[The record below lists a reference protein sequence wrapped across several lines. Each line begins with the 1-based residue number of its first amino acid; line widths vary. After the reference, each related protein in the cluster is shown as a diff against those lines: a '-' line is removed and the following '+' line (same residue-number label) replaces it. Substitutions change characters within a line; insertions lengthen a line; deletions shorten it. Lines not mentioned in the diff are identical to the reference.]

1 MFRLPHK
8 KKIFLI
14 HIIKNMLPYIEPKVS
29 SSVSDGMPSKMDKRE
44 NEDMLVNNLVYRQ
57 PVDLSLAKSRT
68 HTKQF
73 FQRSDYTSAAGKTA
87 ICDWNTG
94 ASYINCSNSFLVF
107 DLEIKSDTPLS
118 YGYNF
123 GRGSAMNVVNR
134 LNIRTKSGSE
144 VDRVDYVPLWSR
156 VDVEYNTDN
165 DYKESMMSL
174 AGYGKFYTTS
184 SQSAV
189 VKNKFAIPL
198 ERLAP
203 FFRPLKG
210 QLMPPQMASG
220 LHLEFVFEDILNIV
234 AYASADAVPT
244 TYDITNIHF
253 LLDQVDLSDEAQK
266 AISVESA
273 ETGLEWV
280 TPRVYSVQTSLSAGV
295 SNVSVQIRKAVS
307 QATRSYSV
315 IQQTTQYGS
324 KVSDATQSM
333 AFPASVKFQYNL
345 GSLYFPNTEVVDTIA
360 DTPVSSFLEAL
371 YAFDKTKESH
381 GKTNL
386 TIQDFRATSNVF
398 AMTSSRDDQLYLSGL
413 NVNNSR
419 ALQFKGEF
427 VWAAGDTSA
436 HLLTSFLEYVQ
447 VVKVYNDQS
456 VVSI

>member
-1 MFRLPHK
+1 
-8 KKIFLI
+8 
-14 HIIKNMLPYIEPKVS
+14 MLPYIEPKVS

-44 NEDMLVNNLVYRQ
+44 SEDMLVNNLVYRQ
-57 PVDLSLAKSRT
+57 PVDLSLSKSRC
-68 HTKQF
+68 HVKQF

-107 DLEIKSDTPLS
+107 DLEVKSNTPIS
-118 YGYNF
+118 YLYTF
-123 GRGSAMNVVNR
+123 GSGSAMNVINR

-144 VDRVDYVPLWSR
+144 VDRIDYVPLWSR
-156 VDVEYNTDN
+156 VDVEYNCDK
-165 DYKESMMSL
+165 DYKESVMSL
-174 AGYGKFYTTS
+174 AGYAQTNAYASSNQTT
-184 SQSAV
+184 AV
-189 VKNKFAIPL
+189 KYRFAIPL
-198 ERLAP
+198 ERLATV
-203 FFRPLKG
+203 FRPLKG

-234 AYASADAVPT
+234 TFSSVEAVPT

-280 TPRVYSVQTSLSAGV
+280 TPRVYSVQTSLAAGV

-307 QATRSYSV
+307 QATRAYSI
-315 IQQTTQYGS
+315 IQQTTQYGNKELDS
-324 KVSDATQSM
+324 VRSM
-333 AFPASVKFQYNL
+333 DFPASVKFQHNL
-345 GSLYFPNTEVVDTIA
+345 GSLYFPNQEVVDTIPS
-360 DTPVSSFLEAL
+360 TPVSSFIEAL
-371 YAFDKTKESH
+371 YSFERTKDDHKKTDVSLLEFS
-381 GKTNL
+381 T
-386 TIQDFRATSNVF
+386 TSNIL
-398 AMTSSRDDQLYLSGL
+398 AMTCSRDDQLYLSGL

-427 VWAAGDTSA
+427 VWAAGDNAS

-447 VVKVYNDQS
+447 VVKIYNDQS